1 VIEATIHPVPRPSR
15 VLLAQLHL
23 IAANLRRPALVAAG
37 LIALG
42 TMLLIIDAAGDNGRP
57 IDFHPEYSVLPG
69 LLGLLFPVGV
79 WLGED
84 RTGTGLFWTLPV
96 DRRTHALL
104 RVAAGWAWLM
114 GVVALFGVWL
124 LTLALVS
131 GGNVSGAQTR
141 LVLSSFAFG
150 VSAFDPSAVQRV
162 QLTPTGLFWL
172 VPFTAATAVYL
183 FANALALGTR
193 HPVRWIAASTFAF
206 FLIVGLA
213 DAAQAHSSLD
223 RMLDQVIRGPYGIDA
238 LLTARTESL
247 QVSATLTTG
256 ESVVVWRALPNI
268 NQWAIAT
275 ALWIS
280 IGAVLLWSAASRH
293 REHRRG

>member
-1 VIEATIHPVPRPSR
+1 MIEAAIHRVPRPSR
-15 VLLAQLHL
+15 VLFAQLHL
-23 IAANLRRPALVAAG
+23 IAANLRRPAVVAAG
-37 LIALG
+37 VVALG
-42 TMLLIIDAAGDNGRP
+42 TMFLIIDTAGDNGRQ
-57 IDFHPEYSVLPG
+57 IDFHPEHSVLPA
-69 LLGLLFPVGV
+69 LFGLLFPVGV

-84 RTGTGLFWTLPV
+84 RAGAGFFWTLPV

-114 GVVALFGVWL
+114 GVVALFGLWL
-124 LTLALVS
+124 LTIAVVS
-131 GGNVSGAQTR
+131 GGNVLGDETR
-141 LVLSSFAFG
+141 LVLSSFSFG
-150 VSAFDPSAVQRV
+150 VRVFDPSAVQRV
-162 QLTPTGLFWL
+162 QLTPTALFWL

-193 HPVRWIAASTFAF
+193 HPVRWIAASAFAF

-213 DAAQAHSSLD
+213 DAAQAASSLD
-223 RMLDQVIRGPYGIDA
+223 RMLDKVIRGPYGIDT

-275 ALWIS
+275 ALWITV
-280 IGAVLLWSAASRH
+280 GAVLLWIAASRH